1 MSLFRP
7 RQVAIGQL
15 LGIAVLYAVSVAA
28 ALLSLVVSPA
38 IIGFLGLL
46 PIAIGLRK
54 IWALRVADDDD
65 EDAPVARGGRWNALT
80 VAAVTVADGGDNLS
94 VYIPIFATRSASE
107 VVAIGIV
114 FAVMTLAWLGAA
126 FWLTRHRT
134 LGAPIR
140 RYGHRVVPFVLAALG
155 GYILYASGSITL
167 LRHWL

>member
-1 MSLFRP
+1 M
-7 RQVAIGQL
+7 
-15 LGIAVLYAVSVAA
+15 
-28 ALLSLVVSPA
+28 
-38 IIGFLGLL
+38 
-46 PIAIGLRK
+46 
-54 IWALRVADDDD
+54 
-65 EDAPVARGGRWNALT
+65 
-80 VAAVTVADGGDNLS
+80 ADGGDNLS

-140 RYGHRVVPFVLAALG
+140 RHGHRVLPFVLAALG